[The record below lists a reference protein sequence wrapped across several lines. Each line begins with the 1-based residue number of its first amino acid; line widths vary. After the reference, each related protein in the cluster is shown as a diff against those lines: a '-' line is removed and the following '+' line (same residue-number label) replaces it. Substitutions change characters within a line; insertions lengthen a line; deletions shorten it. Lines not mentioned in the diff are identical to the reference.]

1 MKKILIVG
9 GVAGGATT
17 ATRLRRLSEDYE
29 IIVFEKGD
37 YVSFANCGLPYHLG
51 GSIPNRES
59 LILQTPESLKTRF
72 NLDIRIKSEVT
83 QIFPNEKKIKIKNET
98 KEYFENYD
106 YLVLSPGAK
115 PIIPNIEGINNKN
128 IFTLRNIADMD
139 RIKSKLSENIKSIA
153 VIGGGFIG
161 IECAENMKN
170 LGIDTTLVEANSQIL
185 SNFDKEMANILE
197 NEIRDKGVNLIL
209 NDGVTKFETLDN
221 SINVFLKSNTCVTVD
236 AIILA
241 IGVTP
246 DTNFLHNS
254 GIALGEKGHILVN
267 SKLKTNYEDI
277 YALGDSIL
285 VENYVTRETSFIPLA
300 GPANRQGRIVADNIF
315 GKNKDYIGSLG
326 TSIIKV
332 FDFSGA
338 TTGINEKLAKTLN
351 LDYEKIYLH
360 PNNHA
365 TYYPNASQISIKV
378 LYEKN
383 SKEILGAQAIGIDGV
398 DKFIDTIAT
407 TLKFNGTIDDLAE
420 LELAY
425 APPYLSAKSPAN
437 MVGFIGQNIEENLF
451 TQIFVDELENFNP
464 EHHFLIDVREEVECI
479 NNVLK
484 NSINIPLTKLRNS
497 LNSIPKDK
505 EIWVYCAVGLRGYLA
520 CRFLSQNG
528 YNVKNIAGGIK
539 TSSLIFNNS
548 TKVENSK
555 NSTLSN
561 SSNIEYIDLSGL
573 SCPGPLVT
581 IKEKIETLKN
591 GECLKVKVSDS
602 GFYND
607 IKSWCKVTN
616 NTLLDIKKDNNSTF
630 ATIQKGSISANKNE
644 NIIINENSESV
655 TIVVFSGDLDKAIAS
670 FIIANGA
677 LALGKK
683 VTMFFTFWGLSI
695 IKKRTLSKN
704 NILEKMFSFML
715 PKNSLSLPVSKMN
728 FFGIGAKMIRY
739 VMKSKDI
746 MSLEELMNKSI
757 ENGVNLIACSMSM
770 DVMGISKDE
779 LLENIEYGGVGQYL
793 GEAQNSNTNLF
804 I

>member
-236 AIILA
+236 AVILA